1 LWGFIR
7 YCKEYE
13 KPFKILYIKDDIS
26 VRKNYVYIALDDSS
40 LISIIKQVKE
50 KKFKI
55 KRDIGIIS
63 FNESP

>member
-55 KRDIGIIS
+55 KKDIGIIS